1 MTTES
6 DTQAFTSGFSTDD
19 AAQLYFE
26 VAGSG
31 VPVVLLHA
39 GVADSRQWN
48 NEFAWLSMHHRV
60 VRYDL
65 RGFGK
70 SEPAEGEFSH
80 RQGLQRVLAT
90 AGITEPAWMIGCSM
104 GGTLAMDYA
113 LEYPERVRGLV
124 LVGSG
129 PSGLKLGAPRPELF
143 KAIERAS
150 EAGDLDLVAELETQI
165 WFDGVG
171 RKADQVDPVMRA
183 LACAMNRLALQHEA
197 RSLGTRVADVT
208 TSAAQRLHQV
218 QMPVLSIVGE
228 HDIPYIHLASDHLV
242 QHVASARKRVLQDAA
257 HLPNMDQPA
266 AFRLLLEEFTGEADH
281 GILPTEPS

>member
-1 MTTES
+1 MH
-6 DTQAFTSGFSTDD
+6 AFTSGFVTDD

-129 PSGLKLGAPRPELF
+129 PSGLKLDAPRPELF

-171 RKADQVDPVMRA
+171 RKADQVDPIMRA
-183 LACAMNRLALQHEA
+183 LAYAMNRLALQHEA
-197 RSLGTRVADVT
+197 RSLGTRVPDVT
-208 TSAAQRLHQV
+208 TSAAQRLHQL
-218 QMPVLSIVGE
+218 QMPVLSVVGE

-242 QHVASARKRVLQDAA
+242 QHVASARKCVLQDAA

-266 AFRLLLEEFTGEADH
+266 AFRLLIEEFTVEADH